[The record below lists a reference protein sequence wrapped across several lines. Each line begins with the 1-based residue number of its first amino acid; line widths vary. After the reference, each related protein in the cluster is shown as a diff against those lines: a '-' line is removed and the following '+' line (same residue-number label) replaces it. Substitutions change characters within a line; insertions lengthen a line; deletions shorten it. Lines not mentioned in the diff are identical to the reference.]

1 MIKIRELEKDVLSL
15 PEKAFVR
22 FSVWFH
28 KIEAAKWDQKFEKDV
43 LSGKLDRFASKALK
57 DFAKGKCKEL

>member
-22 FSVWFH
+22 FSAWFH
-28 KIEAAKWDQKFEKDV
+28 KIEAEKWDREFEKDV
-43 LSGKLDRFASKALK
+43 FSGKLVRFANKALK
-57 DFAKGKCKEL
+57 DFEKEKCKEL

>member
-1 MIKIRELEKDVLSL
+1 MIKIRELENDVLSL

-22 FSVWFH
+22 FSAWFH
-28 KIEAAKWDQKFEKDV
+28 RVEAEKWDRKFEKDV
-43 LSGKLDRFASKALK
+43 CSGKLDRFGSKALK